1 MPTGAQDIILP
12 HMFLGEAVSFSAQ
25 ALRANP
31 IRSLLTGLGMVI
43 GTASVILVVTISLT
57 SRDYI
62 LQQVEGIGSNII
74 FAYYVSAG
82 PASAAADADY
92 IKMADVEAVRSNLA
106 GDIVAA
112 TGVISNFD
120 RILIAGKIRDVKV
133 IGTDDSYAAVR
144 NIAIDAGRFLDA
156 GDVTLREKVA
166 LLTDQLAT
174 RMFGS
179 RAAALNQPIRLFG
192 LQFTVIGT
200 FHERVETFGQ
210 SEIERDTILVPITV
224 LRYFTPVERIDPLY
238 VQVRSP
244 ERVEAVAQRV
254 AEVLESRHRPGATY
268 RVETLTAIL
277 NAAKNISL
285 ILSLV
290 LILISA
296 ITLVISGIGI
306 MNIMLVTVTERTRE
320 IGVRLAVGASAREIL
335 LQFLVEAMMVSL
347 SGGLLGILVGV
358 AIPFSVG
365 LFTDIH
371 IPISAVA
378 IVVAFGVSCLV
389 GLVFG
394 ILPANRAAHLNP
406 TEALRYE

>member
-1 MPTGAQDIILP
+1 
-12 HMFLGEAVSFSAQ
+12 MFLAESLRFSTQ

-31 IRSLLTGLGMVI
+31 VRSLLTGLGMVI

-82 PASAAADADY
+82 PAAASADADY
-92 IKMADVEAVRSNLA
+92 IKMGDVQAIRQNLSS
-106 GDIVAA
+106 DIAAA
-112 TGVISNFD
+112 TGVMSNFD
-120 RILIAGKIRDVKV
+120 QILIGGKLQDVK
-133 IGTDDSYAAVR
+133 INGTDGDYAQVR
-144 NIAIDAGRFLDA
+144 NIVVSSGRFLDA
-156 GDVTLREKVA
+156 SDVAGREKVA
-166 LLTDQLAT
+166 LLTDHLAE
-174 RMFGS
+174 RMYGTS
-179 RAAALNQPIRLFG
+179 NAALNQTVKLFG

-210 SEIERDTILVPITV
+210 SEIERDTIVVPITV

-244 ERVEAVAQRV
+244 QEVERVALRV
-254 AEVLESRHRPGATY
+254 QELIESRHRPGAHY
-268 RVETLTAIL
+268 RVDTLTAIL
-277 NAAKNISL
+277 EAAKNISL

-290 LILISA
+290 LVLVSA
-296 ITLVISGIGI
+296 ITLLISGIGI

-320 IGVRLAVGASAREIL
+320 IGVRLAVGASARAIL
-335 LQFLVEAMMVSL
+335 LQFLTEAMMVSL
-347 SGGLLGILVGV
+347 TGGIAGILVGV
-358 AIPFSVG
+358 SIPLSVA
-365 LFTDIH
+365 LFTDIR
-371 IPISAVA
+371 IPISPVA

>member
-1 MPTGAQDIILP
+1 MVLAESLR
-12 HMFLGEAVSFSAQ
+12 FSAQ

-82 PASAAADADY
+82 PATTAADADY
-92 IKMADVEAVRSNLA
+92 IKMGDVEAIRQNLTS
-106 GDIVAA
+106 DIIAA
-112 TGVISNFD
+112 TGVMSNFD
-120 RILIAGKIRDVKV
+120 QILIGGRPQDVK
-133 IGTDDSYAAVR
+133 INGTDGDYAQVR
-144 NIAIDAGRFLDA
+144 NLVISSGRFLDA
-156 GDVTLREKVA
+156 GDVTGREKVA
-166 LLTDQLAT
+166 VLTDHLAE
-174 RMFGS
+174 RMYGTHE
-179 RAAALNQPIRLFG
+179 AALNQTIKLYG
-192 LQFTVIGT
+192 LEFTVTGT

-210 SEIERDTILVPITV
+210 SEIERDTIVIPITV

-244 ERVEAVAQRV
+244 QEVERVAARV
-254 AEVLESRHRPGATY
+254 QGLIESRHRGGARY
-268 RVETLTAIL
+268 RVDTLTAIL
-277 NAAKNISL
+277 EAAKNISL

-290 LILISA
+290 LVLVSA

-320 IGVRLAVGASAREIL
+320 IGLRLAVGATARTIL
-335 LQFLVEAMMVSL
+335 MQFLAEAMMVSL
-347 SGGLLGILVGV
+347 SGGIVGILVGV
-358 AIPFSVG
+358 SIPLSVE
-365 LFTDIH
+365 LFTDIQ
-371 IPISAVA
+371 IPISPVA